1 MENKSDNK
9 NDRNEAELK
18 AKIESILFCIPE
30 GVSLETLA
38 NKLNL
43 GLKDDLKKILEDL
56 KKDWDKK
63 GIKLVNEGDV
73 WRFKIPD
80 EHVDLV
86 REAAIPEFE
95 TSILET
101 LAYIAWRGGA
111 RQCDVV
117 RVRSNKA
124 YRHIQILIEKGF
136 IESHKSGLSKWLQPT
151 RKFYEY
157 FKIEPGQKLPL
168 PEDVEKVLA
177 ERNAERNKNNTIE

>member
-1 MENKSDNK
+1 MEIENKAD
-9 NDRNEAELK
+9 LK

-30 GVSLETLA
+30 GVTIDLLA

-43 GLKDDLKKILEDL
+43 GLKEDIKQILEEL
-56 KKDWDKK
+56 KQEWNKK
-63 GIKLVNEGDV
+63 NIKLINEGDV

-80 EHVDLV
+80 EHIELI
-86 REAAIPEFE
+86 REATIPEFE
-95 TSILET
+95 RSVLET

-124 YRHIQILIEKGF
+124 YKHIQILIEKGF

-157 FKIEPGQKLPL
+157 FKIEPGQRLPL
-168 PEDVEKVLA
+168 PEDVEKKLA
-177 ERNAERNKNNTIE
+177 ERNNTAK